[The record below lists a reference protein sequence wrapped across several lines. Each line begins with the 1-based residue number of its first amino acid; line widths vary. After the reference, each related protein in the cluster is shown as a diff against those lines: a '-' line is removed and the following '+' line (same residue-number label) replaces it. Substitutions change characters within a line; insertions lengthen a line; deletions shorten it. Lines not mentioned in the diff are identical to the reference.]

1 MTTLL
6 LLVIY
11 LAFISL
17 GLPDSML
24 GAAWPLMRSELGL
37 PLEGAGLVSVIITV
51 GTIISSLLTGRLIR
65 KLGTGRLTTL
75 SVLTTA
81 LALLGYSFTTSYL
94 WLCLM
99 AVPMGL
105 GAGAVD
111 ASLNEFVARNYSSKH
126 MSWLHAFWG
135 VGATAGPLL
144 MAGMISLTG
153 RWQNGYRSVSFVQ
166 FGLVAILIASLSL
179 WKKFDHA
186 SAEAHSV
193 KLSNGSI
200 WKIPGMGPNLAAF
213 FAYCSLELTA
223 GLWFAS
229 YLVQIRGVKPE
240 TAAAW
245 AASYY
250 FGIMLGRMI
259 NGFLTLRFS
268 SKTLIRAGQTSI
280 LLGIL
285 LLFLPGNTFSL
296 IGLLLVG
303 MGCAPI
309 YPSMLHETPARFGK
323 ENSSRLMG
331 IQMASAY
338 VGLSVAPPLV
348 GLLASRWSLQIF
360 PFALLILLALMVW
373 GSETV
378 NRVVTGKEDDTRPL
392 RGDTGS

>member
-111 ASLNEFVARNYSSKH
+111 ASLNDFVARNYSSKH

-309 YPSMLHETPARFGK
+309 YPYMLHETPARFGK

-378 NRVVTGKEDDTRPL
+378 NRVVTGKEADTRPL

>member
-1 MTTLL
+1 MATLL

-11 LAFISL
+11 MAFISL

-24 GAAWPLMRSELGL
+24 GAAWPLMRTELGL

-65 KLGTGRLTTL
+65 RLGTGRLTTL

-99 AVPMGL
+99 AFPLGL

-111 ASLNEFVARNYSSKH
+111 ASLNDFVARNYSSKH

-144 MAGMISLTG
+144 MAWMISLTG
-153 RWQNGYRSVSFVQ
+153 RWQNGYRSVSLVQ
-166 FGLVAILIASLSL
+166 FGLVAILVASLSL

-193 KLSNGSI
+193 KFKNGSI

-250 FGIMLGRMI
+250 FGIMLGRVI
-259 NGFLTLRFS
+259 NGFLTMRFS
-268 SKTLIRAGQTSI
+268 SKTLIRAGQTVI
-280 LLGIL
+280 FVGIV
-285 LLFLPGNTFSL
+285 LLFLPGNAFSL
-296 IGLLLVG
+296 VGLLLVG

-323 ENSSRLMG
+323 DQSARLMG

-348 GLLASRWSLQIF
+348 GLLASRWSLRIF
-360 PFALLILLALMVW
+360 PFALLILLGLMVW
-373 GSETV
+373 GSERV
-378 NRVVTGKEDDTRPL
+378 NQLIADRER
-392 RGDTGS
+392 S

>member
-1 MTTLL
+1 MATLL

-37 PLEGAGLVSVIITV
+37 PLEGAGLVSMIITI

-65 KLGTGRLTTL
+65 KLGTGRLTII

-81 LALLGYSFTTSYL
+81 LALLGYSFTTNYL

-99 AVPMGL
+99 AFPLGL

-111 ASLNEFVARNYSSKH
+111 AGLNDFVARNYSAKH

-144 MAGMISLTG
+144 MAWMISLTG

-179 WKKFDHA
+179 WRKFDHA

-193 KLSNGSI
+193 KHTNGSI
-200 WKIPGMGPNLAAF
+200 WKIPGIGPNLVAF

-229 YLVQIRGVKPE
+229 YLVQIRGVKAE
-240 TAAAW
+240 MATAW

-250 FGIMLGRMI
+250 FGIMLGRVI
-259 NGFLTLRFS
+259 NGFLTMRFS
-268 SKTLIRAGQTSI
+268 SKTLIRAGQIAI
-280 LLGIL
+280 LLGIV
-285 LLFLPGNTFSL
+285 LLFLPGNAFSL
-296 IGLLLVG
+296 VGLLLVG

-348 GLLASRWSLQIF
+348 GLIASRWSLKIF
-360 PFALLILLALMVW
+360 PFALFLLLALMVW

-378 NRVVTGKEDDTRPL
+378 NRIVAGKEADRE
-392 RGDTGS
+392 

>member
-1 MTTLL
+1 MATLL

-24 GAAWPLMRSELGL
+24 GAAWPLMRTQLGL
-37 PLEGAGLVSVIITV
+37 PLEGAGLVSLFVTV
-51 GTIISSLLTGRLIR
+51 GTIISSLLTGTLIR
-65 KLGTGRLTTL
+65 KLGTGKLTAL

-81 LALLGYSFTTSYL
+81 LALLGYSFTTNFN
-94 WLCLM
+94 WLLLM
-99 AVPMGL
+99 AIPLGL

-111 ASLNEFVARNYSSKH
+111 AVLNDFVARHYSSRH

-153 RWQNGYRSVSFVQ
+153 RWQNGYRSVSIVQ
-166 FGLVAILIASLSL
+166 FLLVAILIASLKL
-179 WKKFDHA
+179 WKNSDQA
-186 SAEAHSV
+186 TAEAHAE
-193 KLSNGSI
+193 KHSNGSI
-200 WKIPGMGPNLAAF
+200 WKIPGMGPNLMAF
-213 FAYCSLELTA
+213 FAYCALELTA

-229 YLVQIRGVKPE
+229 YLVQIRGVKAE

-250 FGIMLGRMI
+250 FGIMLGRVI
-259 NGFLTLRFS
+259 NGFLTMRFS

-280 LLGIL
+280 LLGIV
-285 LLFLPGNTFSL
+285 LLFLPGNAFSL
-296 IGLLLVG
+296 VGLLLVG

-338 VGLSVAPPLV
+338 VGLTIIPPLV
-348 GLLASRWSLQIF
+348 GLIASRWSLVVF
-360 PFALLILLALMVW
+360 PFALLTLLLLMVW
-373 GSETV
+373 GSERV
-378 NRVVTGKEDDTRPL
+378 NQVVAGKEADR
-392 RGDTGS
+392 

>member
-1 MTTLL
+1 MATLL

-24 GAAWPLMRSELGL
+24 GAAWPLMRTELGL
-37 PLEGAGLVSVIITV
+37 PLEGAGLVSMIVTF
-51 GTIISSLLTGRLIR
+51 GTIISSLSTGRLIK
-65 KLGTGRLTTL
+65 KLGTGLLTTL
-75 SVLTTA
+75 SVLITA
-81 LALLGYSFTTSYL
+81 MALLGYSFTTNYL

-99 AVPMGL
+99 AVPLGL

-111 ASLNEFVARNYSSKH
+111 AALNDFVARNYSARH

-144 MAGMISLTG
+144 MAWMIALSG
-153 RWQNGYRSVSFVQ
+153 RWQNGYRLVSIVQ

-179 WKKFDHA
+179 WRKTD
-186 SAEAHSV
+186 HSV
-193 KLSNGSI
+193 LEEQHEKYHNGSI
-200 WKIPGMGPNLAAF
+200 LKIPGMVPNLAAF
-213 FAYCSLELTA
+213 FAYCALELTA

-229 YLVQIRGVKPE
+229 YLVQIRGVKAE
-240 TAAAW
+240 TATAW

-250 FGIMLGRMI
+250 FGIMLGRVI
-259 NGFLTLRFS
+259 NGFLTMRFS

-280 LLGIL
+280 LLGVI
-285 LLFLPGNTFSL
+285 LLFLPGNVFSL
-296 IGLLLVG
+296 VGLLLVG

-338 VGLSVAPPLV
+338 VGLTVVPPLV
-348 GLLASRWSLQIF
+348 GLIASRLSLRVF
-360 PFALLILLALMVW
+360 PFALLILLVLMVW

-378 NRVVTGKEDDTRPL
+378 NSVVAGKRDQVTGN
-392 RGDTGS
+392 G

>member
-6 LLVIY
+6 LIIIY

-24 GAAWPLMRSELGL
+24 GAAWPLMRIELGL
-37 PLEGAGLVSVIITV
+37 PLSGAGLISMIVTM
-51 GTIISSLLTGRLIR
+51 GTIVSSLLTGWLIR
-65 KLGTGRLTTL
+65 KLGTGVLTTL

-81 LALLGYSFTTSYL
+81 LALLGFSFTTNYL

-111 ASLNEFVARNYSSKH
+111 ASLNDFVARKYSSRH

-135 VGATAGPLL
+135 VGATSGPLL
-144 MAGMISLTG
+144 MAWMISLTS
-153 RWQNGYRSVSFVQ
+153 RWQNGYRLVSIVQ
-166 FGLVAILIASLSL
+166 FVLVGLLILSL
-179 WKKFDHA
+179 PLWKNHQKDEQSQA
-186 SAEAHSV
+186 QAEW
-193 KLSNGSI
+193 SNGSLL
-200 WKIPGMGPNLAAF
+200 KLPGLIPALVGF
-213 FAYCSLELTA
+213 FAYCALELTA

-229 YLVQIRGVKPE
+229 YLVQMRSVRPE
-240 TAAAW
+240 TATAW
-245 AASYY
+245 AAAYY
-250 FGIMLGRMI
+250 FGIMAGRLI

-268 SKTLIRAGQTSI
+268 SKTLIRAGQISI

-285 LLFLPGNTFSL
+285 LLFLPGNLFSL

-303 MGCAPI
+303 LGCAPI
-309 YPSMLHETPARFGK
+309 YPSMLHETPQRFGE

-338 VGLSVAPPLV
+338 VGLTVMPPLV
-348 GLLASRWSLQIF
+348 GLLANRWSLVIF
-360 PFALLILLALMVW
+360 PFSLLVLLILMVL
-373 GSETV
+373 GSERV
-378 NRVVTGKEDDTRPL
+378 NQIIARREHARE
-392 RGDTGS
+392 S

>member
-111 ASLNEFVARNYSSKH
+111 ASLNDFVARNFSSKH

-378 NRVVTGKEDDTRPL
+378 NRVVTGKEADTRPL

>member
-51 GTIISSLLTGRLIR
+51 GTIISSLLTGALIR

-111 ASLNEFVARNYSSKH
+111 ASLNDFVARNYSSKH

-186 SAEAHSV
+186 SVEAHSV

-378 NRVVTGKEDDTRPL
+378 NRVVTGKEADTRPL

>member
-111 ASLNEFVARNYSSKH
+111 ASLNDFVARNYSSKH

-378 NRVVTGKEDDTRPL
+378 NRVVTGKEADTRPL
-392 RGDTGS
+392 RGEYR

>member
-1 MTTLL
+1 MPTLL
-6 LLVIY
+6 LLIIY
-11 LAFISL
+11 LAFNSL

-24 GAAWPLMRSELGL
+24 GSAWPLMRSELGL
-37 PLEGAGLVSVIITV
+37 ALEGAGLVSLFVTV
-51 GTIISSLLTGRLIR
+51 GTIISSLLTGTLIR
-65 KLGTGRLTTL
+65 KLGTGKLTAL

-81 LALLGYSFTTSYL
+81 LALLGYSFTTNFN
-94 WLCLM
+94 WLLLM
-99 AVPMGL
+99 AIPLGL

-111 ASLNEFVARNYSSKH
+111 AVLNDFVARHYSSRH

-153 RWQNGYRSVSFVQ
+153 RWQNGYRTVSIVQ
-166 FGLVAILIASLSL
+166 FVLVAILIASLKL
-179 WKKFDHA
+179 WKNSDQA
-186 SAEAHSV
+186 AAEAHAKKHS
-193 KLSNGSI
+193 KGSI
-200 WKIPGMGPNLAAF
+200 WKIPGMGPNLTAF
-213 FAYCSLELTA
+213 FAYCALELTA

-229 YLVQIRGVKPE
+229 YLVQIRGVKAE

-250 FGIMLGRMI
+250 FGIMLGRVI
-259 NGFLTLRFS
+259 NGFLTMRFS

-280 LLGIL
+280 LLGVV
-285 LLFLPGNTFSL
+285 LLFLPGNAFSL
-296 IGLLLVG
+296 VGLLLVG

-338 VGLSVAPPLV
+338 IGLTVIPPLV
-348 GLLASRWSLQIF
+348 GLIASHWSLKVF
-360 PFALLILLALMVW
+360 PFALLILLLLMVW
-373 GSETV
+373 GSERV
-378 NRVVTGKEDDTRPL
+378 NKVVAGIPYTGQ
-392 RGDTGS
+392 TGSSE

>member
-1 MTTLL
+1 
-6 LLVIY
+6 
-11 LAFISL
+11 
-17 GLPDSML
+17 
-24 GAAWPLMRSELGL
+24 
-37 PLEGAGLVSVIITV
+37 
-51 GTIISSLLTGRLIR
+51 
-65 KLGTGRLTTL
+65 
-75 SVLTTA
+75 
-81 LALLGYSFTTSYL
+81 LGYSFTTSYL

-111 ASLNEFVARNYSSKH
+111 ASLNDFVARNYSSKH

-268 SKTLIRAGQTSI
+268 SKTSHSCGQTSI

-296 IGLLLVG
+296 IGLFVG
-303 MGCAPI
+303 RDGLRADLSFDAARDTCPLWQGKFLPPDGHPDGFGLCGALGGTAPGG
-309 YPSMLHETPARFGK
+309 SAR
-323 ENSSRLMG
+323 L
-331 IQMASAY
+331 
-338 VGLSVAPPLV
+338 PLE
-348 GLLASRWSLQIF
+348 
-360 PFALLILLALMVW
+360 FADLPL
-373 GSETV
+373 
-378 NRVVTGKEDDTRPL
+378 RVVDLAGAD
-392 RGDTGS
+392 GVGQ

>member
-111 ASLNEFVARNYSSKH
+111 ASLNDFVARNYSSKH

-186 SAEAHSV
+186 SVEAHSV

-259 NGFLTLRFS
+259 NGFLTLHFS

>member
-1 MTTLL
+1 MATLL

-24 GAAWPLMRSELGL
+24 GAAWPLMRTELGL
-37 PLEGAGLVSVIITV
+37 PLEGAGLVSMIVTF
-51 GTIISSLLTGRLIR
+51 GTIISSLSTGRLIK
-65 KLGTGRLTTL
+65 KLGTGLLTTL
-75 SVLTTA
+75 SVLITA
-81 LALLGYSFTTSYL
+81 LALLGYSFTTNYL

-99 AVPMGL
+99 AVPLGL

-111 ASLNEFVARNYSSKH
+111 AALNDFVARNYSARH

-144 MAGMISLTG
+144 MAWMIALSG
-153 RWQNGYRSVSFVQ
+153 RWQNGYRLVSIVQ

-179 WKKFDHA
+179 WRKTD
-186 SAEAHSV
+186 HSV
-193 KLSNGSI
+193 LEEQHEKYHNGSI
-200 WKIPGMGPNLAAF
+200 LKIPGMVPNLAAF
-213 FAYCSLELTA
+213 FAYCALELTA

-229 YLVQIRGVKPE
+229 YLVQIRGVKAE
-240 TAAAW
+240 TATAW

-250 FGIMLGRMI
+250 FGIMLGRVI
-259 NGFLTLRFS
+259 NGFLTMRFS

-280 LLGIL
+280 LLGVI
-285 LLFLPGNTFSL
+285 LLFLPGNVFSL
-296 IGLLLVG
+296 VGLLLVG

-338 VGLSVAPPLV
+338 VGLTVVPPLV
-348 GLLASRWSLQIF
+348 GLIASRLSLRVF
-360 PFALLILLALMVW
+360 PFALLILLVLMVW

-378 NRVVTGKEDDTRPL
+378 NSVVAGKRDQVTGN
-392 RGDTGS
+392 G

>member
-111 ASLNEFVARNYSSKH
+111 ASLNDFVARNYSSKH

-179 WKKFDHA
+179 WRKFDHA

-378 NRVVTGKEDDTRPL
+378 NRVVTGKEADTRPL

>member
-51 GTIISSLLTGRLIR
+51 GTIISSLLTGALIR

-111 ASLNEFVARNYSSKH
+111 ASLNDFVARNYSSKH

-259 NGFLTLRFS
+259 NGFLTLHFS

-378 NRVVTGKEDDTRPL
+378 NRVVTGKEADTRPL

>member
-111 ASLNEFVARNYSSKH
+111 ASLNDFVARNYSSKH

-200 WKIPGMGPNLAAF
+200 WKIPGMGSNLAAF

-378 NRVVTGKEDDTRPL
+378 NRVVTGKEADTRPL

>member
-111 ASLNEFVARNYSSKH
+111 ASLNDFVARNYSSKH

-186 SAEAHSV
+186 SVEAHSV

-259 NGFLTLRFS
+259 NGFLTLHFS

-378 NRVVTGKEDDTRPL
+378 NRVVTGKEADTRPL

>member
-111 ASLNEFVARNYSSKH
+111 ASLNDFVARNYSSKH

-378 NRVVTGKEDDTRPL
+378 NRVVTGKKADTRPL
-392 RGDTGS
+392 RGEYR

>member
-1 MTTLL
+1 MATLL

-24 GAAWPLMRSELGL
+24 GAAWPLMQFEMGL
-37 PLEGAGLVSVIITV
+37 PLEGAGLVSMIVTA
-51 GTIISSLLTGRLIR
+51 GTIVSSLLTGKLIK
-65 KLGTGRLTTL
+65 KLGTGLLTTL

-81 LALLGYSFTTSYL
+81 LALLGYSFTTNYL

-99 AVPMGL
+99 AVPLGL

-111 ASLNEFVARNYSSKH
+111 AALNDFVARNYSAKH

-144 MAGMISLTG
+144 MAWMISLSG
-153 RWQNGYRSVSFVQ
+153 RWQNGYRLVSIVQ
-166 FGLVAILIASLSL
+166 FGLVAILIASLPL
-179 WKKFDHA
+179 WRKTDHA
-186 SAEAHSV
+186 VTEAHTE
-193 KLSNGSI
+193 KHGNGSI
-200 WKIPGMGPNLAAF
+200 WKIPGMVPNLLAF
-213 FAYCSLELTA
+213 FAYCALELTA

-229 YLVQIRGVKPE
+229 YLVQVRGVKAE
-240 TAAAW
+240 TATAW

-259 NGFLTLRFS
+259 NGFLTMRFS

-280 LLGIL
+280 FIGIL
-285 LLFLPGNTFSL
+285 LLFVPGNIFSL
-296 IGLLLVG
+296 VGLVLVG

-309 YPSMLHETPARFGK
+309 YPSLLHETPTRFGK

-338 VGLSVAPPLV
+338 VGLTVAPPLV
-348 GLLASRWSLQIF
+348 GLIASRLSLRIF

-373 GSETV
+373 GSERV
-378 NRVVTGKEDDTRPL
+378 NGVVAGNRE
-392 RGDTGS
+392 

>member
-111 ASLNEFVARNYSSKH
+111 ASLNDFVARNYSSKH

-309 YPSMLHETPARFGK
+309 YPSMLHETLARFGK

-378 NRVVTGKEDDTRPL
+378 NRVVTGKEADTRPL